1 MSNYVKELGLRKKF
15 LNSTKKSEFIE
26 CSLIEYNE
34 QKYKASFLILMEKGY
49 KEMAEINLE
58 IANIPFECE
67 NANINEY
74 ENWLCGV
81 WDF

>member
-1 MSNYVKELGLRKKF
+1 MSNYVEELRFRKKV
-15 LNSTKKSEFIE
+15 LKNKKNSKFIE

-34 QKYKASFLILMEKGY
+34 EKYKASFLKLMEKGY

-58 IANIPFECE
+58 IAMIPFECE

-81 WDF
+81 

>member
-1 MSNYVKELGLRKKF
+1 MSKYVEELALRKKR
-15 LNSTKKSEFIE
+15 LNSRKKSKFIE

-34 QKYKASFLILMEKGY
+34 DKYKASFFKLMEKGY

-58 IANIPFECE
+58 LAKVPFECD

-81 WDF
+81 

>member
-1 MSNYVKELGLRKKF
+1 MSNYVEEQKREKKF
-15 LNSTKKSEFIE
+15 LNNKKNCKFID
-26 CSLIEYNE
+26 CTLIEYNE
-34 QKYKASFLILMEKGY
+34 DKYKASFLKLMERGY

-58 IANIPFECE
+58 IAKIPFEYE

-81 WDF
+81 

>member
-1 MSNYVKELGLRKKF
+1 MSNYVKALGLRNKF
-15 LNSTKKSEFIE
+15 LNSTKKSKFIE

-58 IANIPFECE
+58 IANIPFECG

-81 WDF
+81 

>member
-1 MSNYVKELGLRKKF
+1 MSNYVKALGLRNKF
-15 LNSTKKSEFIE
+15 LNSTKKSKFIE

-81 WDF
+81 

>member
-1 MSNYVKELGLRKKF
+1 MSNYVEELALRKNN
-15 LNSTKKSEFIE
+15 LNNEKNSKFIE

-34 QKYKASFLILMEKGY
+34 DKYKASFLRLMKKGY
-49 KEMAEINLE
+49 EEMAEINLE
-58 IANIPFECE
+58 IAKIPFECE

-81 WDF
+81 

>member
-1 MSNYVKELGLRKKF
+1 MANYVNELILIKK
-15 LNSTKKSEFIE
+15 NSNKIKKSKFIE

-34 QKYKASFLILMEKGY
+34 EKYKASFLKLMEIGY

-58 IANIPFECE
+58 IATIPFECE

-81 WDF
+81 

>member
-1 MSNYVKELGLRKKF
+1 MSKYVEEFEKFELKKKDS
-15 LNSTKKSEFIE
+15 NNKKSSKFIE

-34 QKYKASFLILMEKGY
+34 DKYKASFLKLMKKGY

-58 IANIPFECE
+58 IAKIPYECE

-81 WDF
+81 

>member
-1 MSNYVKELGLRKKF
+1 MSSYVEEMRFRKKN
-15 LNSTKKSEFIE
+15 LKNAKKSKYIE

-34 QKYKASFLILMEKGY
+34 KKYKASFLKLMEKGY

-58 IANIPFECE
+58 IAMIPFECE

-81 WDF
+81 

>member
-1 MSNYVKELGLRKKF
+1 MSNYVEEMRFRKK
-15 LNSTKKSEFIE
+15 NSNIEKKSKYIE

-34 QKYKASFLILMEKGY
+34 EKYKASFLKLMEKGY

-58 IANIPFECE
+58 IAMIPFEYE

-81 WDF
+81 

>member
-1 MSNYVKELGLRKKF
+1 MAKCFEKLKLVKKDINNK
-15 LNSTKKSEFIE
+15 KKSKLIDS
-26 CSLIEYNE
+26 SLIEYSE
-34 QKYKASFLILMEKGY
+34 EKYKVSFLKLMEKGY

-58 IANIPFECE
+58 IAKIPFECD

-81 WDF
+81 WEF